1 MIFKIKFVKF
11 NNLADFKISHG
22 ALLYQV
28 AAVPALLRS
37 GSGVRCCDPCPA
49 GVQSS
54 GCCDP
59 CPAGVSGLGFCDPCP
74 AGVSGLGCCDPCP
87 AGVSGLGCCVS
98 CPAGVLSVQEARSQ
112 QPSGDVGNAQGPG
125 ECLSH
130 QTPQPKGEA
139 LGDHRG
145 ES

>member
-1 MIFKIKFVKF
+1 MW
-11 NNLADFKISHG
+11 
-22 ALLYQV
+22 
-28 AAVPALLRS
+28 
-37 GSGVRCCDPCPA
+37 CWDPCPA
-49 GVQSS
+49 GVSGS

-59 CPAGVSGLGFCDPCP
+59 CPAWVSG
-74 AGVSGLGCCDPCP
+74 S
-87 AGVSGLGCCVS
+87 GCCVS

-112 QPSGDVGNAQGPG
+112 QPTGDAGNAQGPG
-125 ECLSH
+125 ECLSQ